1 MIRNIKIFLL
11 LLFLSATAFANSPF
25 IWGPGEAVNLTNG
38 IKYSNGIE
46 LLTGA
51 LDPSSS
57 AVSADAGSIY
67 FSTNGTAYIK
77 QDSGL
82 TANWLPFAASAG
94 GGGITAINAQSG
106 PTVTIAAGTSG
117 TDFAVSSSANTITL
131 NLPTA
136 SSTKRGALSS
146 TDWSAFNGKEP
157 AISAGTTSQ
166 YWRGD
171 KSWQT
176 LDKSAVG
183 LPNVDNTSDASKPI
197 STATQTA
204 LDLKADLASPT
215 FTGTVS
221 GITKSMVG
229 LGNADNT
236 SDATKNAAIATLT
249 NKSIDAASNT
259 ITNIGNAEIKALAG
273 IDPTKIGG
281 GSVDN
286 TEYSYLNGV
295 TSAIQTQIDGKEP
308 AITLLPLS
316 KGGTNKNMTAVAGGV
331 VYTDADSQEVLA
343 AGSSGQILQSNA
355 TSAPSWVNKSISGKA
370 QNASSVTVEEIQF
383 PNDSL
388 TQTASGKYLAQT
400 GNNNILANPSV
411 EHSTVQSNW
420 SLTNGSSAVETS
432 AVIQGQQ
439 SIKLTLTAQA
449 LEFFQTSTRYA
460 AQFADGV
467 QGAASIRVKTS
478 VSGVFACPVQNS
490 AIQYSL
496 CAAHSGDGKWALLKV
511 PFVLGGT
518 NNGIAIISGTM
529 SSGTVTPG
537 SITGTVYVDDAYVGT
552 DAGIADVSIIT
563 PWVAYTPTFTGFGTP
578 SNVNFWWRQ
587 VGQSIEIQG
596 RFTVGTSTATEA
608 RISLPNSYTIS
619 SNVVTLQNVGHGAV
633 NVNASTYFSTEIL
646 AEPNLSYVTIGQQ
659 ASTTPA
665 LSKVNGT
672 AFSSGNIFTFQASV
686 PIANLAGSTQVFA
699 SQGGAAYETSLTANV
714 TGATG
719 AISAQKIPGALSSSR
734 SATGVYTI
742 NYTGLTVVPAI
753 TFDTSSPCTQSYI
766 STAATSSAVGITT
779 RNNSGVNADC
789 DFTVTVDKQGADY
802 ISSRTIV
809 GSFKEVMTAPG
820 VTKPKTC
827 VGSYGGTGSL
837 ASPTNCTASP
847 CTEYVD
853 TCGTLSTTRSTTGT
867 YSIVAAAGTFA
878 ASSFVECDFSPSNG
892 SNGLLIQYPP
902 VTLASDASGG
912 FTYGNVATQISG
924 GAVTDT
930 RFNIKCFG
938 VAP

>member
-1 MIRNIKIFLL
+1 LL
-11 LLFLSATAFANSPF
+11 VFSCFSFQHRHSLKVRSSG
-25 IWGPGEAVNLTNG
+25 GPQRR
-38 IKYSNGIE
+38 
-46 LLTGA
+46 
-51 LDPSSS
+51 
-57 AVSADAGSIY
+57 
-67 FSTNGTAYIK
+67 K

-563 PWVAYTPTFTGFGTP
+563 PWVAYTPTFTGFGT
-578 SNVNFWWRQ
+578 VTIQNFRWRQ
-587 VGQSIEIQG
+587 VGGSVEIEG
-596 RFTVGTSTATEA
+596 RFTAGTTTATEA
-608 RISLPNSYTIS
+608 RISLPNSYTS
-619 SNVVTLQNVGHGAV
+619 SSAYNTLEPVGIVTQAGNLAGGLYSTVEPSVG
-633 NVNASTYFSTEIL
+633 
-646 AEPNLSYVTIGQQ
+646 YVTISIQS
-659 ASTTPA
+659 STTHA
-665 LSKVNGT
+665 FTKAAANNVLNTGGT
-672 AFSSGNIFTFQASV
+672 AAVRASV
-686 PIANLAGSTQVFA
+686 RVDSLAGSTQVFA
-699 SQGGAAYETSLTANV
+699 SQCGAACENVLKATVSTTGVISKTNV
-714 TGATG
+714 TGWLTSG
-719 AISAQKIPGALSSSR
+719 AGSS
-734 SATGVYTI
+734 GVYT
-742 NYTGLTVVPAI
+742 LSFPAG
-753 TFDTSSPCTQSYI
+753 TFSTAPSCQCNNDDGATRGCAVTSQTTSGAQVTTFQNG
-766 STAATSSAVGITT
+766 STAA
-779 RNNSGVNADC
+779 NSPFSIECSKV
-789 DFTVTVDKQGADY
+789 GADY
-802 ISSRTIV
+802 ISSRTIT

-827 VGSYGGTGSL
+827 YYAFGGASATL
-837 ASPTNCTASP
+837 ASPTEC
-847 CTEYVD
+847 
-853 TCGTLSTTRSTTGT
+853 TTGT
-867 YSIVAAAGTFA
+867 CTEVYDSCGTGAPPVVSSTSLYTNLTYSAGTFA
-878 ASSFVECDFSPSNG
+878 NSSYVHCTCESFDTTAQTAGECAPYFDTGDSTWSTN
-892 SNGLLIQYPP
+892 S
-902 VTLASDASGG
+902 SGG
-912 FTYGNVATQISG
+912 LVLNLFGKSSAGSSATG
-924 GAVTDT
+924 YVTV
-930 RFNIKCFG
+930 KCEG
-938 VAP
+938 QAP

>member
-1 MIRNIKIFLL
+1 LLVFSCFSFQHRHSLKVRSSGGPQRRKTSRTNFNSRTGFNFSQALSIRVRRRFRLTRAPCIF
-11 LLFLSATAFANSPF
+11 P
-25 IWGPGEAVNLTNG
+25 
-38 IKYSNGIE
+38 
-46 LLTGA
+46 
-51 LDPSSS
+51 
-57 AVSADAGSIY
+57 
-67 FSTNGTAYIK
+67 K

-563 PWVAYTPTFTGFGTP
+563 PWVAYTPTFTGFGLSFP
-578 SNVNFWWRQ
+578 A
-587 VGQSIEIQG
+587 
-596 RFTVGTSTATEA
+596 GTFSTAPSCQCNNDDGATRGCA
-608 RISLPNSYTIS
+608 
-619 SNVVTLQNVGHGAV
+619 VTSQTTSGAQ
-633 NVNASTYFSTEIL
+633 
-646 AEPNLSYVTIGQQ
+646 VT
-659 ASTTPA
+659 
-665 LSKVNGT
+665 
-672 AFSSGNIFTFQASV
+672 TFQ
-686 PIANLAGSTQVFA
+686 NG
-699 SQGGAAYETSLTANV
+699 
-714 TGATG
+714 
-719 AISAQKIPGALSSSR
+719 
-734 SATGVYTI
+734 
-742 NYTGLTVVPAI
+742 
-753 TFDTSSPCTQSYI
+753 
-766 STAATSSAVGITT
+766 STAA
-779 RNNSGVNADC
+779 NSPFSIECSKV
-789 DFTVTVDKQGADY
+789 GADY
-802 ISSRTIV
+802 ISSRTIT

-827 VGSYGGTGSL
+827 YYAFGGASATL
-837 ASPTNCTASP
+837 ASPTEC
-847 CTEYVD
+847 
-853 TCGTLSTTRSTTGT
+853 TTGT
-867 YSIVAAAGTFA
+867 CTEVYDSCGTGAPPVVSSTSLYTNLTYSAGTFA
-878 ASSFVECDFSPSNG
+878 NSSYVHCTCESFDTTAQTAGECAPYFDTGDSTWSTN
-892 SNGLLIQYPP
+892 S
-902 VTLASDASGG
+902 SGG
-912 FTYGNVATQISG
+912 LVLNLFGKSSAGSSATG
-924 GAVTDT
+924 YVTV
-930 RFNIKCFG
+930 KCEG
-938 VAP
+938 QAP